1 MEVPASTP
9 MLRRSRHS
17 PAELADDRRAV
28 SSRFA
33 TSSKSCRGCHAFTVP
48 VRRLRGGGRAPGGA
62 GALGRHRLCAGFP
75 NQTLTHDDAEIW
87 SYKRQSTPSGGLTVS
102 TPLSVVPGFSQS
114 ANIGAPIGT
123 CSMQVR
129 FVQGK
134 VVEVAYAG
142 DTDVAGIRHA
152 YCAPLISNCLS
163 YRPVQGH

>member
-1 MEVPASTP
+1 MIDALYRLALPRPRNRAAAAVLLPCLFTGCAATDGRQAEQG
-9 MLRRSRHS
+9 RS
-17 PAELADDRRAV
+17 AV
-28 SSRFA
+28 IGYTQDEMRM
-33 TSSKSCRGCHAFTVP
+33 
-48 VRRLRGGGRAPGGA
+48 
-62 GALGRHRLCAGFP
+62 CAGFP

-114 ANIGAPIGT
+114 ANIGAPVGT

-129 FVQGK
+129 FVHGK

-163 YRPVQGH
+163 YRPAQGH